1 VDQQKPHIHLQRRKP
16 DLKFENGEIEHV
28 SLILGYTDNTEH
40 LTLNEILKMFDEK
53 LEKFF
58 KQEKSKDMNSGQM
71 TTIRPSYL
79 QVTFTISPLII
90 PNTSDSMTLLSTNLF
105 SFYNSGL
112 HFDRFSK
119 SCGAGFTT
127 SNSALKRIMVK

>member
-1 VDQQKPHIHLQRRKP
+1 MKCKDSNKR
-16 DLKFENGEIEHV
+16 
-28 SLILGYTDNTEH
+28 TDNTEH

-79 QVTFTISPLII
+79 QSQYAPPRHFSGPREVRCHNCQEIGHIRTRCPYLRQYTERAYETD
-90 PNTSDSMTLLSTNLF
+90 NT
-105 SFYNSGL
+105 
-112 HFDRFSK
+112 DRAK
-119 SCGAGFTT
+119 LNA
-127 SNSALKRIMVK
+127 